1 MKTKFGFVTNSSS
14 SSFIVAWDKEV
25 KTFEDVKKHMSFATT
40 DQIKTVFDNI
50 QMQEPLVLISGN
62 FDFDF
67 NDVLKRITNKV
78 FDIVNSGYF
87 PGRNNEIP
95 PVQPDWIQ
103 WDSFDEENRER
114 ALELTKQFLTEAK
127 GKVIYQ
133 FQFSDEDGDFWSNME
148 HGELFRNLQHLRIS
162 HH

>member
-40 DQIKTVFDNI
+40 DQIKAVFNDI
-50 QMQEPLVLISGN
+50 QNQEPSILIPGN

-67 NDVLKRITNKV
+67 NEVLKRITNRIH
-78 FDIVNSGYF
+78 DIIDSGYF
-87 PGRNNEIP
+87 PGRDNTTP
-95 PVQPDWIQ
+95 PLPDWDI
-103 WDSFDEENRER
+103 FNERNRER
-114 ALELTKQFLTEAK
+114 ALKLTNEFLKEAQ
-127 GKVIYQ
+127 GKVIYH
-133 FQFSDEDGDFWSNME
+133 FHYADEDGDFWSNME
-148 HGELFRNLQHLRIS
+148 HGNLFRNLQHLTIS